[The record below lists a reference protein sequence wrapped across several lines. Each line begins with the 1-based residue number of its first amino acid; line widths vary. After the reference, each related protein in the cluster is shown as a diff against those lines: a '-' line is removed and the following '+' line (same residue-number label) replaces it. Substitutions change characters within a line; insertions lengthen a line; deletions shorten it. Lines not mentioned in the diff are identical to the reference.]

1 MEPSCGTG
9 MFEAE
14 SATTAEQPPT
24 KASRA
29 DDALEAVDMAVRVS
43 SVTGKWPSK

>member
-14 SATTAEQPPT
+14 SATTEEQPAT
-24 KASRA
+24 KANRA
-29 DDALEAVDMAVRVS
+29 DDALEAVELAVRYPQS
-43 SVTGKWPSK
+43 LEMAQ